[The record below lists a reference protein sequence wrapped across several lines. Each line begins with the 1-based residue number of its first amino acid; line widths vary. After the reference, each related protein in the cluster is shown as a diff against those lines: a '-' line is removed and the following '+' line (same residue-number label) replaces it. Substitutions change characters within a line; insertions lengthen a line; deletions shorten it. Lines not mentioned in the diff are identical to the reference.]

1 MNVAVAPKVSN
12 QHGFTLIELL
22 IVLVIAV
29 ILIRLSAPGFQS
41 VMQTS
46 RMVSNTNLLSQSLH
60 FGRSEAL
67 KRSHSVSICARNTD
81 NSCKTGNDWSQG
93 WLIYTDRRSDGDP
106 GKLDGGDSII
116 RVVNLDT
123 SNIDIAATARI
134 GTSAN
139 VVAGNLRFSSR
150 GFGSWNAGTFSIC
163 DSRGTD
169 AARSIILLGTGSIRT
184 TSASVDEPA
193 KDANDQDISC

>member
-1 MNVAVAPKVSN
+1 MKAAVAPKVSN
-12 QHGFTLIELL
+12 QNGLTLIELL
-22 IVLVIAV
+22 IVLVIAA
-29 ILIRLSAPGFQS
+29 ILISLSAPGFQS
-41 VMQTS
+41 VIKTS

-67 KRSHSVSICARNTD
+67 KRSHSVSICARGTD
-81 NSCKTGNDWSQG
+81 VSCKTGNDWSQG

-106 GKLDGGDSII
+106 GKLDGDDTII

-123 SNIDIAATARI
+123 SKIDIAATARI
-134 GTSAN
+134 GSSAN
-139 VVAGNLRFSSR
+139 VAVSNLRFSSR

-169 AARSIILLGTGSIRT
+169 AARSIILLGAGSIRT
-184 TSASVDEPA
+184 THASADDLA